1 MSGYHGGDDND
12 SCVNQDTGQI
22 HWLHFP
28 ANLNVMDGAANIRV
42 DRAEA
47 VIYGGER
54 RLNTEHKIRN
64 KNTYILHSTSTS
76 SENGNIYLFELKHF
90 YNLLA
95 RVTRANN
102 QHL

>member
-1 MSGYHGGDDND
+1 MSGNNGGDDND

-47 VIYGGER
+47 VMYKALK
-54 RLNTEHKIRN
+54 LNKIN
-64 KNTYILHSTSTS
+64 KNTNLNISLY
-76 SENGNIYLFELKHF
+76 GN
-90 YNLLA
+90 
-95 RVTRANN
+95 
-102 QHL
+102 